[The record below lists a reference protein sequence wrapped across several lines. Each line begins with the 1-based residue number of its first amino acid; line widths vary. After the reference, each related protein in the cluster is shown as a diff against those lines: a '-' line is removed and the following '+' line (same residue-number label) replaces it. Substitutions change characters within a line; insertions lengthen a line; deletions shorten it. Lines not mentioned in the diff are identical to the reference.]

1 MTMSRWHLDFFTSP
15 ETNAIVQWHIH
26 VKVNKKVCST
36 TTAVHD
42 FSQLLL
48 MWITSLTSSVRVAGS
63 LA

>member
-15 ETNAIVQWHIH
+15 ETNAM
-26 VKVNKKVCST
+26 VNKKVCST